1 MNIMKVDIPQALI
14 SMSAIFGVALVCY
27 DFNVK
32 VFHTVRDLL
41 RAMLDDKQEEED
53 EDDEEED
60 EDQDIN

>member
-1 MNIMKVDIPQALI
+1 MKVDIPQALI

-41 RAMLDDKQEEED
+41 RAMLDDKQEED
-53 EDDEEED
+53 EDDEDD

>member
-1 MNIMKVDIPQALI
+1 MKVDIPQALI

-32 VFHTVRDLL
+32 VFHTVRELL
-41 RAMLDDKQEEED
+41 RAMLDDKQEEEEED
-53 EDDEEED
+53 EDDD

>member
-1 MNIMKVDIPQALI
+1 MKVDIPQALI

-32 VFHTVRDLL
+32 VFHTVRDLF
-41 RAMLDDKQEEED
+41 RAMLDDKQEED
-53 EDDEEED
+53 EDDEND

>member
-1 MNIMKVDIPQALI
+1 MKVDIPQALI

-41 RAMLDDKQEEED
+41 RAMLDDKQEED
-53 EDDEEED
+53 EDDQDDEDD